1 MDISPNAPKIKNGA
15 LAYGITHPT
24 SFTTKKH
31 IEVKTMEPDKI
42 IEAFTQ
48 VVREQD
54 YVFSDN
60 AIADLPMLQKNL
72 AALKENLNSQ
82 VIAEVI
88 RQWYKNHKSVIDA
101 MLVEE
106 REIRKV
112 AKTKPQSQENTLEN
126 RYRVLQ
132 EEVQK
137 LQEKKKGDEQK

>member
-1 MDISPNAPKIKNGA
+1 MDISPNAPKIKDGA
-15 LAYGITHPT
+15 LACGITHPT

-31 IEVKTMEPDKI
+31 IEVKTMEPDNI

-54 YVFSDN
+54 YVFSDD
-60 AIADLPMLQKNL
+60 AIADLPTLQKNL
-72 AALKENLNSQ
+72 AAIENLTSEA
-82 VIAEVI
+82 IAEVI

-106 REIRKV
+106 REISKV

-132 EEVQK
+132 EEVEK
-137 LQEKKKGDEQK
+137 LQERKKGDS

>member
-1 MDISPNAPKIKNGA
+1 
-15 LAYGITHPT
+15 
-24 SFTTKKH
+24 
-31 IEVKTMEPDKI
+31 MEPDNI

-54 YVFSDN
+54 YVFSDD
-60 AIADLPMLQKNL
+60 AIADLPTLQKNL
-72 AALKENLNSQ
+72 AAIENLTSEA
-82 VIAEVI
+82 IAEVI

-106 REIRKV
+106 REISKV

-126 RYRVLQ
+126 RYRILE

-137 LQEKKKGDEQK
+137 LQERKKADK

>member
-1 MDISPNAPKIKNGA
+1 MDISPNAPKIKDGA
-15 LAYGITHPT
+15 LACGITHPT
-24 SFTTKKH
+24 TFTTKKH
-31 IEVKTMEPDKI
+31 IEVKTMEPDNI

-54 YVFSDN
+54 YVFSDD
-60 AIADLPMLQKNL
+60 AIADLPTLQKNL
-72 AALKENLNSQ
+72 AAIENLTSEA
-82 VIAEVI
+82 IAEVI
-88 RQWYKNHKSVIDA
+88 RQWYKKHKSVIDA

-106 REIRKV
+106 REISKV

-137 LQEKKKGDEQK
+137 LQDRKKGDEQK

>member
-1 MDISPNAPKIKNGA
+1 MRTLVLLNVKERTEV
-15 LAYGITHPT
+15 L
-24 SFTTKKH
+24 TTKKH

-42 IEAFTQ
+42 IEAFIQ

-54 YVFSDN
+54 YVFSDD
-60 AIADLPMLQKNL
+60 AIADLPTLQKNL
-72 AALKENLNSQ
+72 AALKENLTSQ
-82 VIAEVI
+82 VIAETI

-106 REIRKV
+106 REISKV

-137 LQEKKKGDEQK
+137 LQERKKGDK

>member
-1 MDISPNAPKIKNGA
+1 
-15 LAYGITHPT
+15 
-24 SFTTKKH
+24 
-31 IEVKTMEPDKI
+31 MEPDNI

-54 YVFSDN
+54 YVFSDD
-60 AIADLPMLQKNL
+60 AIADLPTLQKNL

-82 VIAEVI
+82 AIAETI

-106 REIRKV
+106 REISKV

-137 LQEKKKGDEQK
+137 LQERKKGDDKPN

>member
-1 MDISPNAPKIKNGA
+1 MRTLVLFTNQERTEV
-15 LAYGITHPT
+15 L
-24 SFTTKKH
+24 TTKKL
-31 IEVKTMEPDKI
+31 IEVKSMEPDNI

-54 YVFSDN
+54 YVFYDD

-132 EEVQK
+132 EEVQN
-137 LQEKKKGDEQK
+137 LQERKKGDDKPKLM